1 MDQDPSV
8 PGAPRREVQVQDFHF
23 SIYFVEIKI
32 IHYGFTQKNISYIS
46 LKSEYIIYL
55 WNSVHSRYRIFID
68 EREETNVENSAA
80 VEFENVKVF
89 AADSWWEAQ
98 PGSIKNLKINV
109 KGN

>member
-1 MDQDPSV
+1 M
-8 PGAPRREVQVQDFHF
+8 
-23 SIYFVEIKI
+23 K
-32 IHYGFTQKNISYIS
+32 
-46 LKSEYIIYL
+46 
-55 WNSVHSRYRIFID
+55 HSRYRIFID

-89 AADSWWEAQ
+89 AAGPWWEAQ